1 MTKVQTRPKPSA
13 KREAILDAAQVLF
26 LSEGY
31 AATSMDAVAAAAG
44 VSKATIYAHFEGKD
58 QLFGAIMSRRCEAS
72 FVFAPPDE
80 DADAVRTFTVYAERL
95 LRLLTTPE
103 ALALYRV
110 VVAESARTPEL
121 ARTFYENGPVRG
133 RESIVASAVRLQQRG
148 ELVADVDPAVIA
160 DQFIG
165 MLWAEAYHRDL
176 LGLPPGDRSH
186 DGTIAAAVGTLTRA
200 YGKR

>member
-1 MTKVQTRPKPSA
+1 MTKVQTRPKHSA

-31 AATSMDAVAAAAG
+31 AATSMDAVAASAG
-44 VSKATIYAHFEGKD
+44 VSKATIYAHFEGKEE
-58 QLFGAIMSRRCEAS
+58 LFAAIMRRRCEAH
-72 FVFAPPDE
+72 FVFSPPGE
-80 DADAVRTFTVYAERL
+80 DSDAARTFTTYAERL

-110 VVAESARTPEL
+110 VVAESHRSPEL
-121 ARTFYENGPVRG
+121 AATFYENGPVRG
-133 RESIVASAVRLQQRG
+133 REAIVASVAGLQRRG
-148 ELVADVDPAVIA
+148 ELVADADPEVIA

-165 MLWAEAYHRDL
+165 MLRAEAYHRDL
-176 LGLPPGDRSH
+176 LGLPPSGRTH
-186 DGTIAAAVGTLTRA
+186 ANTISAAVATLLRA